1 MPLKYILDT
10 IVWLLMVEKAG
21 STSPAIGRIL
31 HSSDN
36 YPFGL
41 SAISAWEI
49 AQKVSLGK
57 LSISLPIRDWMAK
70 AIRKP
75 FVKIIPLDID
85 IALESTQLPGSFH
98 NDPAD
103 QIIVTSARV
112 NNLTLLAIDQ
122 KIKEYPNV
130 KAV

>member
-21 STSPAIGRIL
+21 STSPAIYRIL